1 MAKSNK
7 IAAIILGA
15 AGGFALI
22 KFLSMPKEKRN
33 EFYDYLIDKTH
44 QLLDNAEETV
54 EKVEHYMDQFKE
66 KGEDEWIDKIYILK
80 KMFKNLYG
88 TDRHYLL

>member
-15 AGGFALI
+15 AGGFASI
-22 KFLSMPKEKRN
+22 KFLSMPKEKRT
-33 EFYDYLIDKTH
+33 EFYNYLIDKTH

-54 EKVEHYMDQFKE
+54 EKVEHYMDEFKE

-88 TDRHYLL
+88 TDRNYLL

>member
-15 AGGFALI
+15 AGSFALI
-22 KFLSMPKEKRN
+22 KFLSMPKEDRN
-33 EFYDYLIDKTH
+33 DFYRYLKNKTH
-44 QLLDNAEETV
+44 ELLDNAEETV
-54 EKVEHYMDQFKE
+54 EKVEHYMDEFKD

-88 TDRHYLL
+88 SEKHYLL

>member
-1 MAKSNK
+1 MTRSNK

-22 KFLSMPKEKRN
+22 KFLSMPKEERN
-33 EFYDYLIDKTH
+33 DFYRYLKNKTH
-44 QLLDNAEETV
+44 DLLDNAEETV
-54 EKVEHYMDQFKE
+54 EKVEHYMDEFKD

-88 TDRHYLL
+88 SEKHYLL

>member
-54 EKVEHYMDQFKE
+54 EKVEHYMDEFKE

-80 KMFKNLYG
+80 KMFKKLYG

>member
-1 MAKSNK
+1 MTRSNK

-22 KFLSMPKEKRN
+22 KFLSMPEEERN
-33 EFYDYLIDKTH
+33 EFYRYLKNKTH
-44 QLLDNAEETV
+44 ELLDNAEETV
-54 EKVEHYMDQFKE
+54 EKVEHYMDEFSD

-88 TDRHYLL
+88 SEKHYLL

>member
-1 MAKSNK
+1 MAKTNK
-7 IAAIILGA
+7 VAAIILGA
-15 AGGFALI
+15 AAGVALV
-22 KFLSMPKEKRN
+22 KFLSMPQEERN
-33 EFYDYLIDKTH
+33 EFYEFLKNKTR

-54 EKVEHYMDQFKE
+54 EKVEHYMDEFKE

-88 TDRHYLL
+88 SDRNYLL

>member
-1 MAKSNK
+1 MAKSDT

-22 KFLSMPKEKRN
+22 KFLSMPPEKRN
-33 EFYDYLIDKTH
+33 EFYGFLKQKTND
-44 QLLDNAEETV
+44 LLENTEETV
-54 EKVEHYMDQFKE
+54 EKVEHYMDEFKE
-66 KGEDEWIDKIYILK
+66 KGEGDWIDKIYILK

-88 TDRHYLL
+88 SQRHYLL

>member
-7 IAAIILGA
+7 IAAIILGV

-22 KFLSMPKEKRN
+22 KFLSMPKEDRN
-33 EFYDYLIDKTH
+33 DFYRYLKNKTH
-44 QLLDNAEETV
+44 ELLDDAEETV
-54 EKVEHYMDQFKE
+54 EKVEHYMDEFKE
-66 KGEDEWIDKIYILK
+66 MGDDEWIDKIYILK

-88 TDRHYLL
+88 TDKHYLL

>member
-1 MAKSNK
+1 MTKTNK

-22 KFLSMPKEKRN
+22 KFLSMPKEERN
-33 EFYDYLIDKTH
+33 DFYNFLKNKTRE
-44 QLLDNAEETV
+44 LLDNAEETV
-54 EKVEHYMDQFKE
+54 EKVDHYMDEFKD
-66 KGEDEWIDKIYILK
+66 KGKDEWIDKIYILK

-88 TDRHYLL
+88 SDKQFLL

>member
-7 IAAIILGA
+7 VAAIILGA

-22 KFLSMPKEKRN
+22 KFLSMPQEERN
-33 EFYDYLIDKTH
+33 KFYNFLTEKTH
-44 QLLDNAEETV
+44 ELLDNVEETV
-54 EKVEHYMDQFKE
+54 EKVEHYMDEFKS

-80 KMFKNLYG
+80 KMFKSLYG
-88 TDRHYLL
+88 SDKHFLL

>member
-1 MAKSNK
+1 MARSNK

-22 KFLSMPKEKRN
+22 KFLSMPKEDRN
-33 EFYDYLIDKTH
+33 DFYRYLKNKTH
-44 QLLDNAEETV
+44 DLLDNAEETV
-54 EKVEHYMDQFKE
+54 EKVEHYMDEFKD

-88 TDRHYLL
+88 SEKHYLL

>member
-1 MAKSNK
+1 MAQSNR

-22 KFLSMPKEKRN
+22 KFLSMPTEERN
-33 EFYDYLIDKTH
+33 EFYQFLKEKTH
-44 QLLDNAEETV
+44 ELLDNVEDTV
-54 EKVEHYMDQFKE
+54 EKVEHHMEEFKS

-88 TDRHYLL
+88 SDRHYLL

>member
-1 MAKSNK
+1 MTKSNK

-22 KFLSMPKEKRN
+22 KFLNMPQEERN
-33 EFYDYLIDKTH
+33 DFYRYLKNKTH
-44 QLLDNAEETV
+44 DLLDNAEETV
-54 EKVEHYMDQFKE
+54 EKVEHYMDEFKE

-88 TDRHYLL
+88 TDKHYLL

>member
-1 MAKSNK
+1 MTRSNK

-22 KFLSMPKEKRN
+22 KFLSMPKEERN
-33 EFYDYLIDKTH
+33 EFYRYLKNKTH
-44 QLLDNAEETV
+44 ELLDNAEETV
-54 EKVEHYMDQFKE
+54 EKVEHYMDEFKD

-88 TDRHYLL
+88 SEKHYLL

>member
-22 KFLSMPKEKRN
+22 KFLSMAKEKRN

-54 EKVEHYMDQFKE
+54 EKVEHYMDEFKE